1 MPVDQEITVNSRF
14 YDGKLKR
21 SWNCR
26 LTDIEGNALTL
37 VGEFEASVTHPDLG
51 LISAG
56 TISHEYYWL
65 DRWYNVFRFTEPDG
79 TFRNWYC
86 NINMPPVFNDMTLDY
101 VDLDIDILI
110 WPDGRVIVLDEDEFE
125 ENAAA
130 YGFGDDVRT
139 NAAAAR
145 TELLGLIER
154 RESPFDL
161 GAATF
166 GDFRRSNVQVPS

>member
-1 MPVDQEITVNSRF
+1 MAADHEITVNSRF
-14 YDGKLKR
+14 YGGKLKR

-26 LTDIEGNALTL
+26 LTDVEGNALTL
-37 VGEFEASVTHPDLG
+37 VGEFAENVTHSDLG

-56 TISHEYYWL
+56 TVSHEYYWL
-65 DRWYNVFRFTEPDG
+65 DRWYNVFRFEEPDG

-86 NINMPPVFNDMTLDY
+86 NINMPPVFDGKTLDY

-125 ENAAA
+125 ENAAIH
-130 YGFGDDVRT
+130 GFSEDVRM
-139 NAAAAR
+139 NAAGAQ

-154 RESPFDL
+154 REFPFDR
-161 GAATF
+161 GPATF
-166 GDFRRSNVQVPS
+166 GGFRRSNVQVPS